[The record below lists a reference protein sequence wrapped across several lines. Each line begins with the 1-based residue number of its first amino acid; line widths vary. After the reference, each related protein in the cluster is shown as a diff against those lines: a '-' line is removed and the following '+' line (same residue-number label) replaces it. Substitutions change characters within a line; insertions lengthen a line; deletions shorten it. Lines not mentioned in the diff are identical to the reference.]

1 MNRYAGIVTAIIVM
15 GMFVFAGI
23 SSTSGQVIEA
33 PEKIISVPPMPAGDM
48 QAGNFTKLEIS
59 PRYGNFR
66 LQPGESK
73 EMTIT
78 IRNREKKT
86 VSIKP
91 DVVIQPYGEYMI
103 EKEWIT
109 VTPDSADI
117 GAEDSQKFTVKAS
130 IPKDA
135 SIGYYSAQIAFTDE
149 VIPVPYPQPFPSY
162 VHSFGLSIDVWA
174 PPKIQIMSPYIN
186 DQLEAG
192 KESDYEIKLKN
203 TGDKDIGISPRI
215 GSDMGYMGPYGRV
228 STLTDDAIT
237 ITAPKNVPAGAVEVV
252 KIHVK
257 VPADVKG
264 YYNGYIDLGIDD
276 PSVREWEGRVQLSFN
291 IWKQPVDPFVKSFNL
306 KEAAPTTIEIS
317 SNFFGMYPWGPW
329 NQGTKTAKEPSF
341 ETSLEGADGK
351 AELKVVKTVIKGSV
365 SMGSEIPPWEIES
378 TGIYQEMGTQYIE
391 TYSADIPAGEWKLKV
406 LPRNTDRFEYTITI
420 GG

>member
-1 MNRYAGIVTAIIVM
+1 MNKYAGIITAIIVL
-15 GMFVFAGI
+15 GMFVFAGV

-33 PEKIISVPPMPAGDM
+33 PEKMISAPDVPADM

-86 VSIKP
+86 VSVKP
-91 DVVIQPYGEYMI
+91 DVTIPPYGEYMI

-109 VTPDSADI
+109 VTPNSTDI
-117 GAEDSQKFTVKAS
+117 GAEGSQKFTVKAS

-162 VHSFGLSIDVWA
+162 VHSFSLSIDVWT
-174 PPKIQIMSPYIN
+174 PPKIQIMPSYIS

-192 KESDYEIKLKN
+192 KEYDYEIRLKN
-203 TGDKDIGISPRI
+203 TGDRAIGISPKMS
-215 GSDMGYMGPYGRV
+215 SDDSMRYYGPFGQMT
-228 STLTDDAIT
+228 SALTDDAIT
-237 ITAPKNVPAGAVEVV
+237 ITAPQSVPAGATEVV
-252 KIHVK
+252 KVHVK
-257 VPADVKG
+257 VPSDAKG
-264 YYNGYIDLGIDD
+264 YYNGWIDLGIDD
-276 PSVREWEGRVQLSFN
+276 PSVREWEGRVNLNFN
-291 IWKQPVDPFVKSFNL
+291 IWKQPIDPFVKSFSL

-317 SNFFGMYPWGPW
+317 SSFFGMYPWG
-329 NQGTKTAKEPSF
+329 QGTKTAKEPSF
-341 ETSLEGADGK
+341 ETSLEGVDGK